1 MTKKD
6 YVNILLVV
14 LIILLSINILISTL
28 AGKEF
33 SKKLDVKIEASK
45 PALISITK
53 ITADCSDCS
62 SIDLSIQNL
71 KSGNVNITDEKEF
84 NFKTSEAKELISRY
98 NIKTLPTFIVTSEN
112 LSKLSTVSYEKV
124 NDALV
129 FNNIKPPYYDIKQ
142 NKIIGLVKVTL
153 LKADN
158 CEKCTDISFI
168 KTQLEKVGV
177 KITEYN
183 ELSQNE
189 AKELIS
195 KYNIENLPN
204 LIVSNDLSVYEIS
217 KAWSTLGEVTDDGS
231 FIITKLQPPYYSL
244 KDKTIKGLISLK
256 TVFDISCTECQDKSL
271 QETALKSIGLFF
283 DNKKEVD
290 SNSNEGRDLI
300 KKYAITKLPA
310 TILSKETADYSGIGS
325 IWAQV
330 GTVETDGS
338 FILRNADLLG
348 NYKDLKTGEVVKKA
362 AEE

>member
-6 YVNILLVV
+6 YVSILLIV

-33 SKKLDVKIEASK
+33 SKKLDLKIEVSK

-53 ITADCSDCS
+53 IISKDCPDCYS
-62 SIDLSIQNL
+62 LDLAIQNL
-71 KSGNVNITDEKEF
+71 KSGNVNITDEKEL
-84 NFKTSEAKELISRY
+84 TQDEAKDLILKY
-98 NIKTLPTFIVTSEN
+98 NIKILPTFVVTSDN
-112 LSKLSTVSYEKV
+112 LSKLSISGYEKV

-129 FNNIKPPYYDIKQ
+129 FANVKPPYYDIKQ
-142 NKIIGLVKVTL
+142 NKINGLVKLTFI
-153 LKADN
+153 KADN

-168 KTQLEKVGV
+168 KTQLERVGV

-183 ELSQNE
+183 ELTQNE
-189 AKELIS
+189 AKDLIL

-204 LIVSNDLSVYEIS
+204 MIVSNDLSAYEIS
-217 KAWSTLGEVTDDGS
+217 KAWSSLGEVADDGS
-231 FIITKLQPPYYSL
+231 FIITKIQPPYYSI

-256 TVFDISCTECQDKSL
+256 TIFDPNCTECQDKSL

-283 DNKKEVD
+283 DTKKELD
-290 SNSNEGRDLI
+290 SDSSEGRDLI

-310 TILSKETADYSGIGS
+310 TVLSKETADYSGIGS

-330 GTVETDGS
+330 GTVEEDGS

-348 NYKDLKTGEVVKKA
+348 NYKDLKTGDVVKKA
-362 AEE
+362 VEE